1 MPRTSPLSECIT
13 ETTNYDSLLYYS
25 STKSAHSSGAH
36 GLTHLQVRTGFLF
49 SFTSSAVIAF
59 IYCSIAL
66 LTSEHLFSV
75 CLPRDRFPAVC
86 PDARKTQC
94 PMCQPGHRFGLQIFW
109 LNAKVLARAYQIVS
123 INNAFPSR
131 FLDEHFF
138 LWPSLQWNQVFQ
150 TVFFI
155 TIIK

>member
-1 MPRTSPLSECIT
+1 MPRTSPLSECNT

-25 STKSAHSSGAH
+25 STKSAHSSGTH

-49 SFTSSAVIAF
+49 CFTSSAVIAF
-59 IYCSIAL
+59 IYCSTAL

-94 PMCQPGHRFGLQIFW
+94 PMCQPGHCFGLQIFW
-109 LNAKVLARAYQIVS
+109 SNAKVLARAYQTVS
-123 INNAFPSR
+123 INNAFPSH
-131 FLDEHFF
+131 FLDKHFF
-138 LWPSLQWNQVFQ
+138 YGQVCNGNKSFKQ
-150 TVFFI
+150 SFL
-155 TIIK
+155 